1 MEENLKTAEKLKNGA
16 IRFSLRLACTMIS
29 AVIIGVA
36 SSYVTT
42 MISLDNLATRVS
54 HIEKKVLDEKL
65 SERTIALETAIL
77 RHEQAL
83 ERDFGRYE
91 QMVFELA
98 HKTDDQEKRLTR
110 LETLVS
116 ETQRLLAEISADV
129 KSLLRARK

>member
-1 MEENLKTAEKLKNGA
+1 MIENLKNSAA
-16 IRFSLRLACTMIS
+16 RFSMKLAATMIT

-42 MISLDNLATRVS
+42 LISLNDLKTRVDNV
-54 HIEKKVLDEKL
+54 E
-65 SERTIALETAIL
+65 ERVVQGKMVERVVTLETAIM

-83 ERDFGRYE
+83 ERDFSRHE

-110 LETLVS
+110 LETLFS
-116 ETQRLLAEISADV
+116 EMQRLLGEISADV
-129 KSLLRARK
+129 KQLLRSRK